1 MNTGVQA
8 TGSTQASLSG
18 SQESGQAA
26 VRSGAEAV
34 GVAQV
39 ATLPM
44 SEHDEQLARP
54 AAMEVRGLN
63 FYYGT
68 SHALH
73 DISIRFPERSV
84 TGMIGP
90 SGCGKSTLLRVL
102 NRMYDLYPG
111 QRATGEVLFDNQN
124 ILAPGVNL
132 NVLRSRVGMVFQKP
146 TPFPMSIYDNIAFGI
161 RLHER
166 VSRSEM
172 DGRVE
177 DSLRRVALWSEVQ
190 NRLHSSA
197 TALSGGQQQ
206 RLCIAR
212 TIAVRPEVILLD
224 EPTSALDPVSTAR
237 IEELLDELKGEFTI
251 AIVTHNMQ
259 QAARC
264 ADQVAFFYMGRLVE
278 VDSTPR
284 MFTAPREKQ
293 TQDYITGRFG

>member
-1 MNTGVQA
+1 MGISSDSLTTPAEQ
-8 TGSTQASLSG
+8 QASP
-18 SQESGQAA
+18 AIA
-26 VRSGAEAV
+26 VR
-34 GVAQV
+34 
-39 ATLPM
+39 
-44 SEHDEQLARP
+44 D
-54 AAMEVRGLN
+54 LN

-73 DISIRFPERSV
+73 DISLGFPERSV

-111 QRATGEVLFDNQN
+111 QRATGEVIFDNQN
-124 ILAPGVNL
+124 ILAPGIDL

-177 DSLRRVALWSEVQ
+177 DALRRVALWAEVQ
-190 NRLHSSA
+190 DRLNSSA

-237 IEELLDELKGEFTI
+237 IEELLDELKTEFTI

-284 MFTAPREKQ
+284 MFTAPKEKQ